1 MPISASQVKEL
12 RERTG
17 VGMMECKSALEQA
30 GGSLV
35 EAEKILRKKGLAAAQ
50 RKASRATTEGSV
62 GAYIHAGGKI
72 GVLVEMNCETD
83 FVARTPQ
90 FQQLLKDI
98 SMHIAAANPRFVSR
112 EEVTS
117 DLIEAER
124 EIYREQAAA
133 SGKPPQ
139 VVEKIVDGK
148 LAKFYEEFCLLEQPF
163 IKDPE
168 ITIGELV
175 SQHVAR
181 IGENIRIRRF
191 VRFRLGDDRFVAR
204 ILEPS
209 TARFELALPPAPSSY
224 RIADTRP
231 LHGRPLAGRGLVS
244 ELPRRDDD
252 DDRGRAAGALIRRL
266 EIAWPKDARRLSV
279 LLLPDCDDDDQTL
292 PTTPLAD
299 WLAHDSFRPA
309 DHTPS
314 PYQIAGIL
322 APGGSLQVEQ
332 PGPNV

>member
-191 VRFRLGDDRFVAR
+191 VRFRLGDG
-204 ILEPS
+204 LENPPS
-209 TARFELALPPAPSSY
+209 E
-224 RIADTRP
+224 
-231 LHGRPLAGRGLVS
+231 
-244 ELPRRDDD
+244 
-252 DDRGRAAGALIRRL
+252 
-266 EIAWPKDARRLSV
+266 
-279 LLLPDCDDDDQTL
+279 
-292 PTTPLAD
+292 
-299 WLAHDSFRPA
+299 
-309 DHTPS
+309 
-314 PYQIAGIL
+314 
-322 APGGSLQVEQ
+322 
-332 PGPNV
+332 

>member
-1 MPISASQVKEL
+1 MEEMPISASQVKEL

-175 SQHVAR
+175 SQHIAR

-191 VRFRLGDDRFVAR
+191 VRFRLGDG
-204 ILEPS
+204 LEKPPS
-209 TARFELALPPAPSSY
+209 E
-224 RIADTRP
+224 
-231 LHGRPLAGRGLVS
+231 
-244 ELPRRDDD
+244 
-252 DDRGRAAGALIRRL
+252 
-266 EIAWPKDARRLSV
+266 
-279 LLLPDCDDDDQTL
+279 
-292 PTTPLAD
+292 
-299 WLAHDSFRPA
+299 
-309 DHTPS
+309 
-314 PYQIAGIL
+314 
-322 APGGSLQVEQ
+322 
-332 PGPNV
+332 

>member
-175 SQHVAR
+175 SQHIAR

-191 VRFRLGDDRFVAR
+191 VRFRLGDG
-204 ILEPS
+204 LEKPPS
-209 TARFELALPPAPSSY
+209 E
-224 RIADTRP
+224 
-231 LHGRPLAGRGLVS
+231 
-244 ELPRRDDD
+244 
-252 DDRGRAAGALIRRL
+252 
-266 EIAWPKDARRLSV
+266 
-279 LLLPDCDDDDQTL
+279 
-292 PTTPLAD
+292 
-299 WLAHDSFRPA
+299 
-309 DHTPS
+309 
-314 PYQIAGIL
+314 
-322 APGGSLQVEQ
+322 
-332 PGPNV
+332 

>member
-1 MPISASQVKEL
+1 MPISAAQVKEL

-191 VRFRLGDDRFVAR
+191 VRFRLGDG
-204 ILEPS
+204 LEKPPS
-209 TARFELALPPAPSSY
+209 E
-224 RIADTRP
+224 
-231 LHGRPLAGRGLVS
+231 
-244 ELPRRDDD
+244 
-252 DDRGRAAGALIRRL
+252 
-266 EIAWPKDARRLSV
+266 
-279 LLLPDCDDDDQTL
+279 
-292 PTTPLAD
+292 
-299 WLAHDSFRPA
+299 
-309 DHTPS
+309 
-314 PYQIAGIL
+314 
-322 APGGSLQVEQ
+322 
-332 PGPNV
+332 

>member
-191 VRFRLGDDRFVAR
+191 VRFRLGDG
-204 ILEPS
+204 LEKPPS
-209 TARFELALPPAPSSY
+209 E
-224 RIADTRP
+224 
-231 LHGRPLAGRGLVS
+231 
-244 ELPRRDDD
+244 
-252 DDRGRAAGALIRRL
+252 
-266 EIAWPKDARRLSV
+266 
-279 LLLPDCDDDDQTL
+279 
-292 PTTPLAD
+292 
-299 WLAHDSFRPA
+299 
-309 DHTPS
+309 
-314 PYQIAGIL
+314 
-322 APGGSLQVEQ
+322 
-332 PGPNV
+332 

>member
-1 MPISASQVKEL
+1 MEEMPISASQVKEL

-191 VRFRLGDDRFVAR
+191 VRFRLGDG
-204 ILEPS
+204 LEKPPS
-209 TARFELALPPAPSSY
+209 E
-224 RIADTRP
+224 
-231 LHGRPLAGRGLVS
+231 
-244 ELPRRDDD
+244 
-252 DDRGRAAGALIRRL
+252 
-266 EIAWPKDARRLSV
+266 
-279 LLLPDCDDDDQTL
+279 
-292 PTTPLAD
+292 
-299 WLAHDSFRPA
+299 
-309 DHTPS
+309 
-314 PYQIAGIL
+314 
-322 APGGSLQVEQ
+322 
-332 PGPNV
+332 

>member
-1 MPISASQVKEL
+1 MEEMPISAAQVKEL

-191 VRFRLGDDRFVAR
+191 VRFRLGDG
-204 ILEPS
+204 LEKPPS
-209 TARFELALPPAPSSY
+209 E
-224 RIADTRP
+224 
-231 LHGRPLAGRGLVS
+231 
-244 ELPRRDDD
+244 
-252 DDRGRAAGALIRRL
+252 
-266 EIAWPKDARRLSV
+266 
-279 LLLPDCDDDDQTL
+279 
-292 PTTPLAD
+292 
-299 WLAHDSFRPA
+299 
-309 DHTPS
+309 
-314 PYQIAGIL
+314 
-322 APGGSLQVEQ
+322 
-332 PGPNV
+332 